1 MRPPPKPLDLSTVRT
16 KLGRARLSL
25 NRNRPQI
32 ERVAFDSKMG
42 WKCFVHYTG
51 WNKKYDKWVAC
62 SAVRA
67 FDETAKVVK
76 PPANG
81 TDNRDGEDK
90 AKVSLRDRP
99 LHLSARR
106 IR

>member
-1 MRPPPKPLDLSTVRT
+1 M
-16 KLGRARLSL
+16 
-25 NRNRPQI
+25 
-32 ERVAFDSKMG
+32 
-42 WKCFVHYTG
+42 HYTG
-51 WNKKYDKWVAC
+51 WNKKYDEWVVC

-81 TDNRDGEDK
+81 TDNRDDGEDK
-90 AKVSLRDRP
+90 AKVSLRDIP
-99 LHLSARR
+99 LHLRARR

>member
-1 MRPPPKPLDLSTVRT
+1 MRPPPKPVDLSTVRT

-51 WNKKYDKWVAC
+51 WNKKYDEWVAC

-67 FDETAKVVK
+67 FDETTKVVK

-106 IR
+106 VR